1 MCPSTLNLKFKS
13 IFLEADDFSPTT
25 TEREITTLATT
36 GIVINHKWKQGLKLP
51 QTKKRV
57 EWENKIWI
65 FTKIEKEERGRNR

>member
-1 MCPSTLNLKFKS
+1 MCPSTLNFKFRKG

-51 QTKKRV
+51 QTKKN
-57 EWENKIWI
+57 ELN
-65 FTKIEKEERGRNR
+65 GRKRYKYLQR